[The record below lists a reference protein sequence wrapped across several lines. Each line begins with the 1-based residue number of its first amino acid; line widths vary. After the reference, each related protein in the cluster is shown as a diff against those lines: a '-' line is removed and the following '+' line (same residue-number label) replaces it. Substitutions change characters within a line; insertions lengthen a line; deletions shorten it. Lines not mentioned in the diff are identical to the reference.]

1 MRVLRSS
8 VFFLV
13 LCSITTWAQT
23 TQASPGQQPAAA
35 QAPDNNQPRPEPG
48 VEPQSQTQN
57 QAPEARQGGDNFKL
71 KVIPPRRT
79 PDEKKF
85 PAGTLDG
92 GFRAASPQLPRLTS
106 ATTGIFGQL
115 PALQSQSHRRQVRPG
130 APIRGAQFMDP
141 EGELDRG
148 IRINLAANT
157 CGSIVSYNFSRSAP
171 GEMPKLE
178 SITTCTPTN
187 KIVPRRTQ
195 DNSAKPTGPR
205 VIETAVPQ

>member
-13 LCSITTWAQT
+13 LCSITTWGQT
-23 TQASPGQQPAAA
+23 TQPSPGQQPAAA
-35 QAPDNNQPRPEPG
+35 QTPDNNQAQAQPSA
-48 VEPQSQTQN
+48 EPQSPGQN
-57 QAPEARQGGDNFKL
+57 QAPEARIKL
-71 KVIPPRRT
+71 KLIPPRRT

-85 PAGTLDG
+85 PAGTLDR
-92 GFRAASPQLPRLTS
+92 GFRAASPQLPRL
-106 ATTGIFGQL
+106 AIPAMGIFGQP
-115 PALQSQSHRRQVRPG
+115 PALQSQSRRRLV
-130 APIRGAQFMDP
+130 PIRESQFLDP
-141 EGELDRG
+141 EGGLDRG

-195 DNSAKPTGPR
+195 DNSAKPAGPQL
-205 VIETAVPQ
+205 IQTAIPQ